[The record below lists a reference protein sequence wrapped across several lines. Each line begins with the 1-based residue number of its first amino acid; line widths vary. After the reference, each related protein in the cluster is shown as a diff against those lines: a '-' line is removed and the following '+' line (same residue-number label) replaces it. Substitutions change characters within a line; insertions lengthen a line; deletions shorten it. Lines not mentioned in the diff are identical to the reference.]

1 MKTNHQIIPLFTAQW
16 WKIAWLPLLFCTL
29 LTVSC
34 GKKDSFQKNQLEDV
48 PLTTEAFAEQFLTE
62 NNFPYQQL
70 RSNEMQNSTDEYLF
84 YIPNGAVYRTVGD
97 YTVVIVARS
106 EIREPEEKR
115 GTAYSGEL
123 YQIFEDDDI
132 DLLKYCAA
140 GQYALMAVPSTIP
153 DWEENELVEAFMT
166 FSAKQTK

>member
-1 MKTNHQIIPLFTAQW
+1 MKTNHQIIPLFTARW
-16 WKIAWLPLLFCTL
+16 WKIGWIPLLFCTL

-34 GKKDSFQKNQLEDV
+34 GKKDSFQKNQLADA
-48 PLTTEAFAEQFLTE
+48 PLTTEAFAEQFFTE

-84 YIPNGAVYRTVGD
+84 YISNGAVYRTVGD
-97 YTVVIVARS
+97 YAVVIVARS

-115 GTAYSGEL
+115 GTDYSGEL

-166 FSAKQTK
+166 FAAKQTK